1 MVMRMATNIVWPK
14 IDGGHVAQSL
24 QDVIEQLDRAE
35 SEVVLDWS
43 CVKRLDP
50 DALRALAQ
58 LAGRADDKSVKIAL
72 RGVSV
77 DVYKVLKLM
86 KLTARFSVVTA

>member
-1 MVMRMATNIVWPK
+1 MVMRMATNIVRPK

-24 QDVIEQLDRAE
+24 RDVIEQLDRAE

-43 CVKRLDP
+43 SVKRLDP
-50 DALRALAQ
+50 GALRALED
-58 LAGRADDKSVKIAL
+58 LASRADDKSVKVAL
-72 RGVSV
+72 QGVNV

-86 KLTARFSVVTA
+86 KLAARFSVAT